1 MATSISIKVG
11 SITDTSIA
19 ITMKVNVTYQGTY
32 KIKYGI
38 SGYDDSIDESYT
50 SSSFTLDAGGSNNN
64 PYKKFTGLTPG
75 SKYYIWC

>member
-1 MATSISIKVG
+1 MATSISIKVKT
-11 SITDTSIA
+11 ITDTSIA
-19 ITMKVNVTYQGTY
+19 ITMTVNVTYKGTY

-38 SGYDDSIDESYT
+38 SGYDDDIDETYT
-50 SSSFTLDAGGSNNN
+50 SSSFSLNAGGSTSN

>member
-19 ITMKVNVTYQGTY
+19 ISMTVHVTYKGKY

-38 SGYDDSIDESYT
+38 SGYDDSIDESYV
-50 SSSFTLDAGGSNNN
+50 SSSFSLSDGGSTSN

>member
-1 MATSISIKVG
+1 MATSISINVG

-19 ITMKVNVTYQGTY
+19 ITMTVNVAYEGTY

-50 SSSFTLDAGGSNNN
+50 SSNFTLSDGGSTSK
-64 PYKKFTGLTPG
+64 PYKNFTGLTPG
-75 SKYYIWC
+75 SRYFIWC